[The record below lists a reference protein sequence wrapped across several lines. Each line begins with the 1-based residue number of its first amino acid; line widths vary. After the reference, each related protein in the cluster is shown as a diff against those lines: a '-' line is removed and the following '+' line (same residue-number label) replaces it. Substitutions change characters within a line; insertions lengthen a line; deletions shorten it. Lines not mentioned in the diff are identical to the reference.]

1 MTPDQMELVRGTA
14 DVLMSIGSR
23 VSDHF
28 YDELFTAAPGVR
40 PLFPD
45 DMTGQKIKLM
55 DTLASMV
62 SFMTH
67 PDMFA
72 SVARQVGRRHAAYG
86 ALSAHY
92 GPVGDCL
99 LSSLHRVLGPR
110 FTPEVRE
117 AWAALYGEIAAVLI
131 AGQESVRETAATAE
145 PPAAG

>member
-1 MTPDQMELVRGTA
+1 MSPDQMELVRGTA

-28 YDELFTAAPGVR
+28 YDELFTVAPGVR

-45 DMTGQKIKLM
+45 DITEQKIKLM

-62 SFMTH
+62 GFMTH

-86 ALSAHY
+86 ALADHY
-92 GPVGDCL
+92 GPVGECL
-99 LSSLHRVLGPR
+99 LSSLHKVLGPR

-117 AWAALYGEIAAVLI
+117 AWATLYGEIAAVMI
-131 AGQESVRETAATAE
+131 AGQEAARGTASAGNPATA
-145 PPAAG
+145 

>member
-28 YDELFTAAPGVR
+28 YDELFTMAPGVR

-45 DMTGQKIKLM
+45 DMTAQKIKLM

-67 PDMFA
+67 PDMFS

-86 ALSAHY
+86 ALADHY
-92 GPVGDCL
+92 GPVGECL
-99 LSSLHRVLGPR
+99 LSSLQTVLGPR

-117 AWAALYGEIAAVLI
+117 AWATLYGEIAAVMI
-131 AGQESVRETAATAE
+131 TGQEAVREKVGRAE
-145 PPAAG
+145 PPGA